1 MIDSTGNP
9 AQWDDFEMEHRL
21 TVLETKLETI
31 LPNLATKEDIHK
43 LESAFV
49 KWGVGFALGIVGL
62 VIGYLSLTRVTPAQP
77 NAQPIVIQL
86 PAAHQASAPVV
97 QPAPAQAPPRQTP

>member
-1 MIDSTGNP
+1 
-9 AQWDDFEMEHRL
+9 MEKRL
-21 TVLETKLETI
+21 TVLETKLETA

-62 VIGYLSLTRVTPAQP
+62 VIGYLSLTRHVPQGSQA
-77 NAQPIVIQL
+77 PIVIQL
-86 PAAHQASAPVV
+86 PAAPAAAQPV
-97 QPAPAQAPPRQTP
+97 AQAAPPPKSQP